1 MTQDSAKDTHPLVPE
16 LASQLKKGEIDR
28 RDFIRTVTLLGISA
42 PLAYSMAGRLMGE
55 APVRRAA
62 AQGTMKMGGNL
73 RVGMNVME
81 IPAPATFDWTEK
93 GNGARHITEPLIR
106 IGNDNVARPYLAES
120 WSASEDLK
128 TWTFKLRRGVKW
140 SNGDAFGADDLI
152 FNMKRW
158 LDPATGSSNQSR
170 FSAMTTTTD
179 TGKVDDDGKA
189 IMSTSETE
197 GSVEK
202 IDDLTVRFHLNVANL
217 SVPEN
222 FGDYPALLVHRN
234 FSEDGGDLRKNPVG
248 TGPYRLAEHS
258 VGEKAVLVKRD
269 PSQYWG
275 DEFPVDQITYIDTG
289 DDPSATLAALE
300 SGQIDLNH
308 QFGVE
313 LIDAIAKLPHLNLN
327 ETPTAATGV
336 ARMNVNEKPFD
347 DVRVREAIRL
357 TVDHERL
364 VEIVFRGHGL
374 ASEDHHVA
382 PMHPE
387 YALIQKVAQNHE
399 RARQLLRDAGYDN
412 GLELQINCVANPVW
426 EQNSCLA
433 LAEMAKPAGI
443 NIKVNVM
450 PGGSYWG
457 QWLTWPFGFT
467 SWGHRPLGVQVLNL
481 AYRTGGVWNESGHS
495 NPEYDRILDIAGG
508 IADPKARSIEVAKL
522 EKMLQDD
529 SVISQSLWRSLFS
542 ANNNKVHGFDLHV
555 ALEHQFNK
563 VWIDA

>member
-1 MTQDSAKDTHPLVPE
+1 MAQDSDTKTHPLVPE
-16 LASQLKKGEIDR
+16 LANQLKKGEIDR
-28 RDFIRTVTLLGISA
+28 RDFLRTVTLLGVAA
-42 PLAYSMAGRLMGE
+42 PVAYSMAGRLMGE
-55 APVRRAA
+55 APVPAAA
-62 AQGTMKMGGNL
+62 AQEMKKGGHL

-81 IPAPATFDWTEK
+81 ITDPATFDWTEK
-93 GNGARHITEPLIR
+93 GNGARHIVESLVRT
-106 IGNDNVARPYLAES
+106 GNDNVARPYLAES
-120 WSASEDLK
+120 WRASDDLK
-128 TWTFKLRRGVKW
+128 TWTFKLRNGVKW

-152 FNMKRW
+152 FNVKRW

-179 TGKVDDDGKA
+179 TGKVDEDGKA
-189 IMSTSETE
+189 VMSTTETE
-197 GSVEK
+197 GAIEK
-202 IDDLTVRFHLNVANL
+202 IDDRTVRFHLNVANL
-217 SVPEN
+217 AVPEN
-222 FGDYPALLVHRN
+222 FADYPALIVHRN

-248 TGPYRLAEHS
+248 TGPYRLAEHA
-258 VGEKAVLVKRD
+258 VGEKAVLVKREGE
-269 PSQYWG
+269 YWG
-275 DEFPVDQITYIDTG
+275 DDFPLDQITYIDSG
-289 DDPSATLAALE
+289 DDPAATLAALA
-300 SGQIDLNH
+300 SGQIDVNH

-313 LIDAIAKLPHLNLN
+313 LIDAIAKLSDLNLN
-327 ETPTAATGV
+327 ETATAATGV
-336 ARMNVNEKPFD
+336 ARMRMTEKPFD
-347 DVRVREAIRL
+347 DARVREAVRL

-387 YALIQKVAQNHE
+387 YAPIRKVTQNHE
-399 RARQLLRDAGYDN
+399 RARQLLRDAGYED
-412 GLELQINCVANPVW
+412 GIDLQINCVANPTW
-426 EQNSCLA
+426 EQNSCNA

-450 PGGSYWG
+450 PGGSYWD

-481 AYRTGGVWNESGHS
+481 AYRTGGVWNESNHN
-495 NPEYDRILDIAGG
+495 NPEYDRILDAAGG
-508 IADPKARSIEVAKL
+508 IADPKARSIEMAKL

-542 ANNNKVHGFDLHV
+542 ANHKKVKGFNLHV
-555 ALEHQFNK
+555 ALEHHFNK